1 MSMLVQNKYHRLAA
15 VALASATLL
24 FSSLVTAVR
33 AQQPSAVH
41 SSHAPASANDE
52 ASLTEQLK
60 QLQSKVA
67 QLEAALKQNH
77 QGMAGPPAPSGGM
90 AGQAMPMMDDELGG
104 MQPGQ
109 GMQGMGMG
117 SGMMQ
122 REMSGMSSMQSG
134 QGMNGMGMMRQRG
147 MMSGQGM
154 PGMGMDGMSGM
165 GGGGMGVM
173 GMEGM
178 RMMGQMPGM
187 GAMQMPS
194 ALPGFPGASHIYH
207 IGATGFFLDHPQHI
221 SLTAE
226 QQAAL
231 NRIKQQALLDQ
242 STVDRWIDQGEQEI
256 WVLTS
261 SDTPDINQ
269 IEAKVREVEKV
280 RGDKRI
286 AFIRAVGEAAA
297 VLTDEQRQTLVG
309 SLQPDHSPAVGG
321 N

>member
-1 MSMLVQNKYHRLAA
+1 MLSLW
-15 VALASATLL
+15 
-24 FSSLVTAVR
+24 FSGISGLTQSGY
-33 AQQPSAVH
+33 AQQISADH
-41 SSHAPASANDE
+41 QSDTAHE
-52 ASLTEQLK
+52 ASLAEQLQ
-60 QLQSKVA
+60 QLQNKVA

-77 QGMAGPPAPSGGM
+77 QGVASPAAPSGGM
-90 AGQAMPMMDDELGG
+90 AGQGMPMMDDDLGEMG
-104 MQPGQ
+104 AMPPGQ

-117 SGMMQ
+117 MME
-122 REMSGMSSMQSG
+122 REMGGMSTLQSG
-134 QGMNGMGMMRQRG
+134 QGMSGMGMMSQRG

-154 PGMGMDGMSGM
+154 SGMGMDGMSGM
-165 GGGGMGVM
+165 AKSGMRIM

-178 RMMGQMPGM
+178 RMMGQTPGM
-187 GAMQMPS
+187 GSMQMPS

-221 SLTAE
+221 ALTGE

-261 SDTPDINQ
+261 SDSPDAST
-269 IEAKVREVEKV
+269 IEAKVREVEKM

-297 VLTDEQRQTLVG
+297 VLTDEQRQALVG
-309 SLQPDHSPAVGG
+309 HGSQP
-321 N
+321 

>member
-24 FSSLVTAVR
+24 FSGLVTAVR

-165 GGGGMGVM
+165 GGGRHG
-173 GMEGM
+173 
-178 RMMGQMPGM
+178 
-187 GAMQMPS
+187 
-194 ALPGFPGASHIYH
+194 
-207 IGATGFFLDHPQHI
+207 
-221 SLTAE
+221 
-226 QQAAL
+226 
-231 NRIKQQALLDQ
+231 
-242 STVDRWIDQGEQEI
+242 
-256 WVLTS
+256 
-261 SDTPDINQ
+261 SDGNGRHAYDGPD
-269 IEAKVREVEKV
+269 A
-280 RGDKRI
+280 GHGGHAD
-286 AFIRAVGEAAA
+286 AVGSARISRRFTHLSHRRYGILPRSSAA
-297 VLTDEQRQTLVG
+297 
-309 SLQPDHSPAVGG
+309 H
-321 N
+321 